1 MTHIA
6 TQRLHGLKRPKILVQ
21 AARHGANDYQRKTH
35 LPQLFG
41 WRIPNSAGTL
51 FDILF
56 EKEAELNKM
65 RRLNNAAYQVQ
76 DHIAILTA
84 LLAEARNIPSPAQ
97 PLAA

>member
-21 AARHGANDYQRKTH
+21 AARHDANDYQRKTH
-35 LPQLFG
+35 LPQLFC

-84 LLAEARNIPSPAQ
+84 LIAEAPNIPSPAQ